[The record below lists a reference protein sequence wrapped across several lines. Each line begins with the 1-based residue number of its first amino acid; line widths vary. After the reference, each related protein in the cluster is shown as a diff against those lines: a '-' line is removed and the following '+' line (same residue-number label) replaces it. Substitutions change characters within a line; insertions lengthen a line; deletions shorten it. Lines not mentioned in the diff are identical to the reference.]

1 MTSTLTIFLSFSLIV
16 LIATKVAD
24 IWTTHRGIVKAA
36 GRCDLEQNPIA
47 RYAMKRWGLW
57 QTYSFIS
64 ILWLMIVA
72 FCYYPALS
80 CSLVVST
87 SHCAGRHRRRLCPGR
102 RRSRQSHRQEF
113 FSHTIPL
120 TLLPIISITS

>member
-72 FCYYPALS
+72 FCYYPAYHAPWWYQLATALGGTVVAFVQGDVARANHTGKS
-80 CSLVVST
+80 SSLT
-87 SHCAGRHRRRLCPGR
+87 RFLLRCCRLFR
-102 RRSRQSHRQEF
+102 
-113 FSHTIPL
+113 
-120 TLLPIISITS
+120 